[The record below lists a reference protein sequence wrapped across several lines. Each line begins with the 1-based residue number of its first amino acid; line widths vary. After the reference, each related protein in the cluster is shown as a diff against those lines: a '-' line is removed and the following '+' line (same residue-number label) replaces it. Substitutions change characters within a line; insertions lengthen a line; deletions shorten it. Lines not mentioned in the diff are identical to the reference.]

1 MELIGSLFLILALA
15 VIVGLFIARPFIS
28 GFKTSGDAV
37 EARDRLFS
45 ALMAERDRVL
55 TALQELD
62 FDNALGKV
70 PAKDYPFQRAA
81 LLKTGADTL
90 RRLDEFNATGSTSS
104 GTGLS
109 TTEGLSSAEGLSTP
123 EGLSSSAEDRIE
135 AAVAARRADAHQA
148 ARRQPLS
155 TAQPVGVALGANGKT
170 TRADDLEN
178 IIASR
183 KRERSESAGGFCP
196 HCGKPVSKSDKF
208 CSRCGATL

>member
-104 GTGLS
+104 GTGLNS
-109 TTEGLSSAEGLSTP
+109 AEGLSSAEGLN
-123 EGLSSSAEDRIE
+123 SAEDRIE

>member
-104 GTGLS
+104 STGLN
-109 TTEGLSSAEGLSTP
+109 SAEGL
-123 EGLSSSAEDRIE
+123 SSAEDRIE

>member
-104 GTGLS
+104 STGLNSAEGLS
-109 TTEGLSSAEGLSTP
+109 TSESLSSAEGL
-123 EGLSSSAEDRIE
+123 SSAEDRIE

-148 ARRQPLS
+148 SRRQPLS